1 MDSVLFRG
9 HNICNRGSI
18 KSVICNCSTY
28 GGVIDALGLW
38 NQFTVYLCDDL
49 PRQMQRLQI
58 SIPIH
63 LTQPYQDYGFYL
75 LRHHFTDVG
84 KDLEEY
90 QLPLPQHDWVSTL
103 HTNPLIAEKLQY
115 DLDQEQLLGE
125 QRESQLNP
133 NQHIAYTTIINRI
146 ATEPTKA
153 QFFFQGPAGT
163 GKTFLYKCICN
174 YF

>member
-1 MDSVLFRG
+1 M
-9 HNICNRGSI
+9 
-18 KSVICNCSTY
+18 
-28 GGVIDALGLW
+28 
-38 NQFTVYLCDDL
+38 
-49 PRQMQRLQI
+49 QI
-58 SIPIH
+58 SVPTH
-63 LTQPYQDYGFYL
+63 LTQPYQDYGLYL

-103 HTNPLIAEKLQY
+103 HTNPLIAEELQY

-133 NQHIAYTTIINRI
+133 NQQIAYATIINRI
-146 ATEPTKA
+146 ATEPSKA
-153 QFFFQGPAGT
+153 QFFLQGPAGY

-174 YF
+174 YFRGRKKWYFM